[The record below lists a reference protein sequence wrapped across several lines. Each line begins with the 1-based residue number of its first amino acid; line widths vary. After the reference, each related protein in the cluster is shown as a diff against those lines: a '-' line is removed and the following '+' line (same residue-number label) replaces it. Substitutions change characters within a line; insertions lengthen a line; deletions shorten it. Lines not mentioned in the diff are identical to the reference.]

1 MYGYKKFLVEVIRKS
16 NGKVVDRI
24 EFDTYE
30 EVLAHYHT
38 INTRIYRTAV
48 IS

>member
-1 MYGYKKFLVEVIRKS
+1 MVEVIRKS
-16 NGKVVDRI
+16 TGKVVDRL

-30 EVLAHYHT
+30 EVLAHYRT
-38 INTRIYRTAV
+38 INTKIYRTAV